1 MESIGETSIEMEEQ
15 RPRPLRDYTLPNES
29 EAQTSFVRSVIN
41 ATNFEIKISLIQMV
55 QQSQFRGNAM
65 EDPNN
70 HLTNFM
76 DLCGT
81 IKINGV
87 SDDAIKLR
95 LFAFSFCNKAK
106 VWFNSYPANTFTSWS
121 ELTKHS

>member
-1 MESIGETSIEMEEQ
+1 M
-15 RPRPLRDYTLPNES
+15 PNES

-55 QQSQFRGNAM
+55 QQSQFRENAT

-81 IKINGV
+81 IKINEVKMQLSYDCFPFHFVIKRKYGLILIHLILSLLGV
-87 SDDAIKLR
+87 S
-95 LFAFSFCNKAK
+95 
-106 VWFNSYPANTFTSWS
+106 
-121 ELTKHS
+121 